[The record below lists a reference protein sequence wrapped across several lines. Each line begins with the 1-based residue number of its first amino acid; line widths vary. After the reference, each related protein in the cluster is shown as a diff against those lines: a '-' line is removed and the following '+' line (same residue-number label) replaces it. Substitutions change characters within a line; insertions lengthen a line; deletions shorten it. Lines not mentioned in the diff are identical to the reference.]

1 MEIRKFSSE
10 YVGDVAAIEKRCF
23 SNPWNEITLAAE
35 LKNDCSHFHVAV
47 EDGRAVG
54 YAGLYV
60 VCGEADV
67 VRVAVLPGY
76 RRRGAARA
84 LLLESFRENGANCIF
99 LDVRESNTIAIK
111 LYESLGFRD
120 TGVRKSYYSNPTEDA
135 VLMKWERNYTTE
147 KTDEYSGY

>member
-35 LKNDCSHFHVAV
+35 LKNDCSHFH
-47 EDGRAVG
+47 
-54 YAGLYV
+54 
-60 VCGEADV
+60 
-67 VRVAVLPGY
+67 VAVLPGY